1 MDISL
6 NFNHYIDLKKSIKN
20 LCLMKKFEPY
30 VTNENYDFI
39 EMPLVVEGNYVL
51 LKIYQETDT
60 LIKLHYQEVLN
71 SNRKSVIQE
80 SDIVRISRSIL
91 NEALDINS
99 NIKYKYD
106 TFGLTIISDADNY
119 TTLIRTILAQQV
131 SIEQANKLFLLFI
144 NTYGE
149 IFELNNKE
157 YTFLN
162 WDKIFSRIYKE
173 QKVLVGTTNNRKQ
186 AIITLAELHIK
197 NGLRENVLQVIP
209 SIKGI
214 GAWTVQ
220 MFMLFQFP
228 HVAFENIPVADIGL
242 HRAIEKNHDLPH
254 KSIDKS
260 NGESYFQNMK
270 SIDVFKYW
278 YIYMV
283 E

>member
-51 LKIYQETDT
+51 LKIYQETDA

-131 SIEQANKLFLLFI
+131 SIEQANKLFLLFGGV
-144 NTYGE
+144 N
-149 IFELNNKE
+149 
-157 YTFLN
+157 
-162 WDKIFSRIYKE
+162 S
-173 QKVLVGTTNNRKQ
+173 
-186 AIITLAELHIK
+186 
-197 NGLRENVLQVIP
+197 
-209 SIKGI
+209 S
-214 GAWTVQ
+214 
-220 MFMLFQFP
+220 
-228 HVAFENIPVADIGL
+228 
-242 HRAIEKNHDLPH
+242 
-254 KSIDKS
+254 
-260 NGESYFQNMK
+260 
-270 SIDVFKYW
+270 
-278 YIYMV
+278 
-283 E
+283 

>member
-39 EMPLVVEGNYVL
+39 EMPLVVDGNYVL
-51 LKIYQETDT
+51 LKIYQEKDA

-80 SDIVRISRSIL
+80 SDIVRISQSIV

-99 NIKYKYD
+99 NIKYKSD

-149 IFELNNKE
+149 IF
-157 YTFLN
+157 
-162 WDKIFSRIYKE
+162 
-173 QKVLVGTTNNRKQ
+173 
-186 AIITLAELHIK
+186 
-197 NGLRENVLQVIP
+197 
-209 SIKGI
+209 
-214 GAWTVQ
+214 
-220 MFMLFQFP
+220 
-228 HVAFENIPVADIGL
+228 
-242 HRAIEKNHDLPH
+242 
-254 KSIDKS
+254 
-260 NGESYFQNMK
+260 
-270 SIDVFKYW
+270 
-278 YIYMV
+278 
-283 E
+283 

>member
-51 LKIYQETDT
+51 LKIYQETDA

-144 NTYGE
+144 
-149 IFELNNKE
+149 KVHH
-157 YTFLN
+157 
-162 WDKIFSRIYKE
+162 
-173 QKVLVGTTNNRKQ
+173 QKLY
-186 AIITLAELHIK
+186 LH
-197 NGLRENVLQVIP
+197 L
-209 SIKGI
+209 S
-214 GAWTVQ
+214 
-220 MFMLFQFP
+220 
-228 HVAFENIPVADIGL
+228 
-242 HRAIEKNHDLPH
+242 
-254 KSIDKS
+254 
-260 NGESYFQNMK
+260 
-270 SIDVFKYW
+270 
-278 YIYMV
+278 
-283 E
+283 

>member
-1 MDISL
+1 
-6 NFNHYIDLKKSIKN
+6 
-20 LCLMKKFEPY
+20 MKKFEPY

-39 EMPLVVEGNYVL
+39 EMPLVVDGNYVL
-51 LKIYQETDT
+51 LKIYQEKDA

-99 NIKYKYD
+99 NIKYKSD

-149 IFELNNKE
+149 VFELNNKE

-186 AIITLAELHIK
+186 AIITLAELHI
-197 NGLRENVLQVIP
+197 
-209 SIKGI
+209 
-214 GAWTVQ
+214 
-220 MFMLFQFP
+220 P

-260 NGESYFQNMK
+260 KGESYFQNMK

>member
-51 LKIYQETDT
+51 LKIYQETDA

-144 NTYGE
+144 
-149 IFELNNKE
+149 
-157 YTFLN
+157 
-162 WDKIFSRIYKE
+162 
-173 QKVLVGTTNNRKQ
+173 
-186 AIITLAELHIK
+186 
-197 NGLRENVLQVIP
+197 
-209 SIKGI
+209 
-214 GAWTVQ
+214 
-220 MFMLFQFP
+220 
-228 HVAFENIPVADIGL
+228 
-242 HRAIEKNHDLPH
+242 
-254 KSIDKS
+254 
-260 NGESYFQNMK
+260 
-270 SIDVFKYW
+270 
-278 YIYMV
+278 
-283 E
+283 